1 MSIHHRR
8 ETAPARLGQL
18 AVALLPL
25 VLLLVTCAPPFAA
38 TAPTATLVPPVTV
51 ELSSKIDSQGTLLT
65 DVEVVSSDGRAKLSL
80 VKGTRVLD
88 SNNQPAKSIAVTPLL
103 PAESNQALL
112 AGVAFD
118 FGGATVRPLGLL
130 TLSYDEPPAVSSIN
144 VQDPQI
150 AGFLEEQKA
159 WVKTNNPS
167 TANLKTRTVT
177 LRVGTLGTFV
187 VLFWYTATTPPIS

>member
-1 MSIHHRR
+1 MSIHYRWKN
-8 ETAPARLGQL
+8 APLRWCQRAAG
-18 AVALLPL
+18 LLPL
-25 VLLLVTCAPPFAA
+25 ILLLVTCAPPFAA
-38 TAPTATLVPPVTV
+38 TAPMATLVPPVTV
-51 ELSSKIDSQGTLLT
+51 ELSGKIDSQGILLA

-80 VKGTRVLD
+80 AKGTRVLD
-88 SNNQPAKSIAVTPLL
+88 ARNQPAKSIAVTPLL

-144 VQDPQI
+144 LQDPQI
-150 AGFLEEQKA
+150 AGFLEEQKL

-167 TANLKTRTVT
+167 TADLKTRTVT

-187 VLFWYTATTPPIS
+187 VLFWHTATTPPIS